1 MKTGDLIFDFD
12 RGMTGIILDVME
24 ECAALGN
31 LPVIAHYYEVM
42 YDDGAVDTV
51 RDLEVK
57 PLEED

>member
-1 MKTGDLIFDFD
+1 
-12 RGMTGIILDVME
+12 
-24 ECAALGN
+24 CPSLGN

-42 YDDGAVDTV
+42 YDDGTIDTV